1 MYKEFQVN
9 SVELHVQLQ
18 VHFFDKLEIHR
29 KNHSN
34 VLLCPFTQST
44 QFYVRFYV
52 HVDHKV

>member
-18 VHFFDKLEIHR
+18 VHFIDKLEIHR

-34 VLLCPFTQST
+34 VLLSAPLLNPLNSM
-44 QFYVRFYV
+44 
-52 HVDHKV
+52 